1 MKKSMIVL
9 LFVFAIIA
17 FSTNMVFATSDPI
30 PGVDIIVKKNPGG
43 IVVFRGQSGRDG
55 KFACKLEEGNYEL
68 QLSYDQ
74 IKRVLSA
81 KNKNYDSNPKGC
93 KIELIFEGET
103 ANVKV
108 PAKVLIN
115 KETGTINISVAKK
128 SGIGFMLMLSF

>member
-1 MKKSMIVL
+1 
-9 LFVFAIIA
+9 
-17 FSTNMVFATSDPI
+17 MVFAVSELI
-30 PGVDIIVKKNPGG
+30 PGIDVIVRKTPGG
-43 IVVFRGQSGRDG
+43 IIVFKVQTGRDG

-68 QLSYDQ
+68 QLSFDQ
-74 IKRVLSA
+74 IQRVLIA
-81 KNKNYDSNPKGC
+81 QNKNYVSNPKGC

-115 KETGTINISVAKK
+115 KETGPINISVAKK

>member
-1 MKKSMIVL
+1 MKKSIIYL
-9 LFVFAIIA
+9 LFVFAISA
-17 FSTNMVFATSDPI
+17 FSTNMVFATSEPI

-43 IVVFRGQSGRDG
+43 IVVFRGQSGKDG

-74 IKRVLSA
+74 IKRVLITQ
-81 KNKNYDSNPKGC
+81 NKNFASNPKGC

-115 KETGTINISVAKK
+115 QETGPIKISVARK
-128 SGIGFMLMLSF
+128 SGIGFILMLSF